1 MGQVNLYK
9 IDEKKT
15 DDFLNKLDEK
25 FQFLG
30 EQDYPFGN
38 DEKNQCTVMTYANK
52 VENRKLPEWK
62 WILDE
67 YEFEIPESSVA
78 VKAILVI
85 KSKNSM
91 YAVTYGTAFFA
102 VDKYCNTKFA
112 FDFARRIEFKQ
123 IKTTTLTTPNSKRN
137 KTVNVYLNYKM
148 LGSKP

>member
-112 FDFARRIEFKQ
+112 FDFAY
-123 IKTTTLTTPNSKRN
+123 NS
-137 KTVNVYLNYKM
+137 T
-148 LGSKP
+148 

>member
-85 KSKNSM
+85 P
-91 YAVTYGTAFFA
+91 
-102 VDKYCNTKFA
+102 
-112 FDFARRIEFKQ
+112 RRPVLHRERDEHQTQRQSQQF
-123 IKTTTLTTPNSKRN
+123 PH
-137 KTVNVYLNYKM
+137 
-148 LGSKP
+148 P